1 MRYYTAGTDD
11 DDGRRATARRRTEVS
26 MERAPAMMTVGAIRT
41 PRAAAV
47 AGIIFS
53 VLYAASAVLTGWAI
67 PPGSED
73 AGTWV
78 HDEAKRNAVTLSLQL
93 LPFAGIAFLWFVG
106 VLRDRIG
113 QHEDRFFATVFLG
126 SGLLFVATAFAAGS
140 VAAGLI
146 GTAADAGPAEHL
158 GSVWPF
164 GRGTLTALATVY
176 GLRMAAVFTISTTTI
191 ASRLHLVPRW
201 LALLGY
207 ATALS
212 LLFGA
217 GVVPWLELIF
227 PAWVF
232 VLSVH
237 ILVMA
242 FHSPPAASGDHE
254 KAARTAVEVHP
265 VQGDDDSS

>member
-1 MRYYTAGTDD
+1 MNATDAVI
-11 DDGRRATARRRTEVS
+11 RVR
-26 MERAPAMMTVGAIRT
+26 AIRT

-53 VLYAASAVLTGWAI
+53 VLFATSVVLTEWAM
-67 PPGSED
+67 PPGSDD

-78 HDEAKRNAVTLSLQL
+78 SDDAKRRAVAVSLQL
-93 LPFAGIAFLWFVG
+93 LPFAGIAFLWFIG

-113 QHEDRFFATVFLG
+113 QGEDRFFATVFLG
-126 SGLLFVATAFAAGS
+126 SGLLFVATFFASGA
-140 VAAGLI
+140 VAAGLLS
-146 GTAADAGPAEHL
+146 TAADVPGSERL

-164 GRGTLTALATVY
+164 GRRTAAALATVY

-191 ASRLHLVPRW
+191 ASRLRLVPRW

-207 ATALS
+207 GTAIVM
-212 LLFGA
+212 LFGA
-217 GVVPWLELIF
+217 GLVPWLQLIF

-237 ILVMA
+237 ILFVVFDRDRQA
-242 FHSPPAASGDHE
+242 
-254 KAARTAVEVHP
+254 TN
-265 VQGDDDSS
+265 DSETSDG

>member
-1 MRYYTAGTDD
+1 MNQ
-11 DDGRRATARRRTEVS
+11 V
-26 MERAPAMMTVGAIRT
+26 PAVMTGQAIRT

-47 AGIIFS
+47 AGIVFS
-53 VLYAASAVLTGWAI
+53 ILFATSVVLTEWAI
-67 PPGSED
+67 PPGSEE

-78 HDEAKRNAVTLSLQL
+78 HDEAKRDAVSLSLQL

-126 SGLLFVATAFAAGS
+126 SGLLFVATFFVAGS

-146 GTAADAGPAEHL
+146 STAADARPAERL
-158 GSVWPF
+158 GFVWPF
-164 GRGTLTALATVY
+164 GRETATTLANVY
-176 GLRMAAVFTISTTTI
+176 GLRMAAVFTISATTI
-191 ASRLHLVPRW
+191 ASRLRLVPRW
-201 LALLGY
+201 LGLLGY
-207 ATALS
+207 ATAVS

-217 GVVPWLELIF
+217 GFVPLLALIF

-237 ILVMA
+237 ILVVA
-242 FHSPPAASGDHE
+242 FGSGP
-254 KAARTAVEVHP
+254 TST
-265 VQGDDDSS
+265 DDTDELRPT